1 MASWLQMKEMDLIEL
16 HQLLSMYR
24 STYLETDETIAR
36 NLLEEIGDKYRNL
49 TRGKDIL
56 KARNPREAGRK
67 RIYTRE
73 QDENIIRIRE
83 SGKSIRETAK
93 EAGCSPGH
101 VEDVLRRKREGIKA

>member
-1 MASWLQMKEMDLIEL
+1 MAGWLKMKEMDLIEL

-24 STYLETDETIAR
+24 RVYLETDETIVR
-36 NLLEEIGDKYRNL
+36 DLLEEIGGKYRDL
-49 TRGKDIL
+49 TKGKDIQR
-56 KARNPREAGRK
+56 ARNPREAGRK

-73 QDENIIRIRE
+73 QDENIIRIRK

-101 VEDVLRRKREGIKA
+101 VEDLLRRRRSE